1 MIKNSLRAFVNRA
14 LEHKRISSEDVKELR
29 RDILCDGLICREETD
44 ALIALDRAAVP
55 ADGSWAEFLVEAVV
69 EFAVWTSRPTGT
81 VDRDTASWLA
91 ATLGAGDGPTAN
103 AARIAFE
110 IVREAETVDETLLA
124 FVMRGAKHRS
134 RQDQGQDQGFETPE
148 RVAA

>member
-14 LEHKRISSEDVKELR
+14 LEHKHISTDDVKELR
-29 RDILCDGLICREETD
+29 RDTLRDGLVSREEAD
-44 ALIALDRAAVP
+44 ALIALDRVAVP
-55 ADGSWAEFLVEAVV
+55 ADGSWAEFLVGSIV

-81 VDRDTASWLA
+81 IDRETARWLVT
-91 ATLGAGDGPTAN
+91 TLSGRGGPTAT

-124 FVMRGAKHRS
+124 FVMRGAKHRG
-134 RQDQGQDQGFETPE
+134 QGKDQGPAVETHE
-148 RVAA
+148 RAAA

>member
-14 LEHKRISSEDVKELR
+14 LETKHISAADVKELR
-29 RDILCDGLICREETD
+29 RDILCDGLSSREEAD
-44 ALIALDRAAVP
+44 ALVALDRAAVP

-69 EFAVWTSRPTGT
+69 EFAVWTSRPTGYI
-81 VDRDTASWLA
+81 DRETARWLVT
-91 ATLGAGDGPTAN
+91 TLSGRGGPTAT
-103 AARIAFE
+103 AARVAFE

-124 FVMRGAKHRS
+124 FAMRGAKHRG
-134 RQDQGQDQGFETPE
+134 QGKDQGLTFETPE

>member
-14 LEHKRISSEDVKELR
+14 LEHKHISAEDVKELR
-29 RDILCDGLICREETD
+29 RDILSDGLSSHEEAD
-44 ALIALDRAAVP
+44 ALIALDRVAVP
-55 ADGSWAEFLVEAVV
+55 ADGSWAEFLVETVV
-69 EFAVWTSRPTGT
+69 EFAVWTSRPTGYI
-81 VDRDTASWLA
+81 DRETARWLVT
-91 ATLGAGDGPTAN
+91 TLSGRAGPTAT

-124 FVMRGAKHRS
+124 FVMRGAKHRG
-134 RQDQGQDQGFETPE
+134 QGKDHGLAFAAPE

>member
-14 LEHKRISSEDVKELR
+14 LEHKHISAEDVKELR
-29 RDILCDGLICREETD
+29 RDILRDGLSSREEAD
-44 ALIALDRAAVP
+44 ALVALDRAAVP
-55 ADGSWAEFLVEAVV
+55 ADGSWAEFLVETIV
-69 EFAVWTSRPTGT
+69 EFAVWTSRPTGYI
-81 VDRDTASWLA
+81 DRSTAAWLV
-91 ATLGAGDGPTAN
+91 ATLSAGAGPTAT
-103 AARIAFE
+103 AIRIAFE

-134 RQDQGQDQGFETPE
+134 RGGETVAEPE

>member
-14 LEHKRISSEDVKELR
+14 LEHKHISAEDVKELR
-29 RDILCDGLICREETD
+29 RDILRDGLVSREEAD
-44 ALIALDRAAVP
+44 ALVALDRAAVP
-55 ADGSWAEFLVEAVV
+55 ADGSWAEFLVETIV
-69 EFAVWTSRPTGT
+69 EFAVWTSRPTGYI
-81 VDRDTASWLA
+81 DRDTARWLVT
-91 ATLGAGDGPTAN
+91 TLSGRGGPTAT

-124 FVMRGAKHRS
+124 FVMRGAKHR
-134 RQDQGQDQGFETPE
+134 QTKDQGFETPE